1 MKWVVF
7 LKPKAGFGY
16 FEGDRVE
23 LSAEVAEALATDGF
37 VKLCDTPDKVSDLP
51 ADFPG
56 RHALIA
62 ADLCTLKDV
71 QDAFGALEDVRGIGK
86 ATKYEI
92 GVYLDELKEV

>member
-7 LKPKAGFGY
+7 LKPKAGLGY

-23 LSAEVAEALATDGF
+23 LSNEVAEVLATDGF

-62 ADLCTLKDV
+62 ADVCTLQHVKDGF
-71 QDAFGALEDVRGIGK
+71 DALEDVKGIGR
-86 ATKYEI
+86 TTMVDI
-92 GVYLDELKEV
+92 GVYLSNLEKV